1 MSSSEIPP
9 KKEWANLSITDLYA
23 VKTNLV
29 NLYFDMRSINAGFAE
44 QYKKFIGELDELISR
59 REAEREA
66 QD

>member
-44 QYKKFIGELDELISR
+44 QYRKFISELDELISR